1 MAGIPF
7 LSKIAALEGL
17 LFRKSSS
24 NREALVELSSVQPPN
39 TSISINL
46 PYKEGTL
53 LLSPGSEGVAGQALI
68 SDGDGTTSWANF
80 PADLVSSVNGEVG
93 AVVLDAADVGAIPT
107 SEKGV
112 ANGVATL
119 GSDGI
124 VPDSQLPPIPGIAAP
139 LDFYGSVI
147 SAQASGEI
155 FSLSSKVYRG
165 FIAQISIFID
175 AATDLSETYLI
186 IGSNNGTTWSIGPVA
201 AGNTSGVSLS
211 ISSSGVLSFSDPAA
225 QEKTI
230 SYTVQA
236 IDNSLAAC
244 CSKKESGQSVNSD
257 ITGDVFTISSTLYK
271 SFLAYVTVFIDAATD
286 LAETFVILGANNG
299 SDWIITQRS
308 VGDSTGVSFSI
319 NAGGVLSFSDPAG
332 QAKTISWQY
341 EAVNSLTGKATSNAS
356 SGAIA
361 TIQPSLFRSFN
372 AQVCVLVDAAS
383 DLAETF
389 QLVAVNTG
397 SDWLMSANS
406 AGQDTDVD
414 FSISSS
420 GVLSFTDPAGQSK
433 QISFR
438 ISTVSI

>member
-17 LFRKSSS
+17 LFRKNSS
-24 NREALVELSSVQPPN
+24 NREALVELSSFQPPN
-39 TSISINL
+39 SSISINL
-46 PYKEGTL
+46 PYKDGTL
-53 LLSPGSEGVAGQALI
+53 LLSPGSEGVVGQALI
-68 SDGDGTTSWANF
+68 SDGDGTTSWADF
-80 PADLVSSVNGEVG
+80 PTDSVTSVNGETG

-107 SEKGV
+107 SEKGA
-112 ANGVATL
+112 ANGVASL
-119 GSDGI
+119 GADGI

-147 SAQASGEI
+147 SSQTSGEI

-244 CSKKESGQSVNSD
+244 CSKKESGQSTSSD
-257 ITGDVFTISSTLYK
+257 TSGDVFTISSTLYK

-319 NAGGVLSFSDPAG
+319 SAGGVLSFSDPAG

-420 GVLSFTDPAGQSK
+420 GVLSFSDPTGQSK

>member
-24 NREALVELSSVQPPN
+24 NREALVELSSFQPPN
-39 TSISINL
+39 SAISINL
-46 PYKEGTL
+46 PYKDGTL
-53 LLSPGSEGVAGQALI
+53 LLSPGSEGVVGQALI
-68 SDGDGTTSWANF
+68 SDGDGTTSWADF
-80 PADLVSSVNGEVG
+80 PTDSVTSVNGEVG

-112 ANGVATL
+112 ANGVASL
-119 GSDGI
+119 GADGI

-147 SAQASGEI
+147 SSQTSGEI

-244 CSKKESGQSVNSD
+244 CSKKESGQSTSSD
-257 ITGDVFTISSTLYK
+257 TSGDVFTISSTLYK

-319 NAGGVLSFSDPAG
+319 SAGGVLSFSDPAG

-372 AQVCVLVDAAS
+372 AQVCVLVDAGS

-420 GVLSFTDPAGQSK
+420 GVLSFSDPAGQSK

>member
-17 LFRKSSS
+17 LFRKNSS

-39 TSISINL
+39 SSISINL
-46 PYKEGTL
+46 PYKDGTL
-53 LLSPGSEGVAGQALI
+53 LLSPGSEGVVGQALI
-68 SDGDGTTSWANF
+68 SDGDGTTSWADF
-80 PADLVSSVNGEVG
+80 PTDSVTSVNGETG

-107 SEKGV
+107 SEKGA
-112 ANGVATL
+112 ANGVASL
-119 GSDGI
+119 GADGI

-147 SAQASGEI
+147 SSQTSGEI

-244 CSKKESGQSVNSD
+244 CSKKDSGQSTSSD
-257 ITGDVFTISSTLYK
+257 ASGDVFTISSTLYK

-319 NAGGVLSFSDPAG
+319 SAGGVLSFSDPAG

-420 GVLSFTDPAGQSK
+420 GVLSFSDPAGQSK

>member
-17 LFRKSSS
+17 LFRKNSS
-24 NREALVELSSVQPPN
+24 NRQALVELSSVQPPN
-39 TSISINL
+39 SAININL
-46 PYKEGTL
+46 PYKDGTL
-53 LLSPGSEGVAGQALI
+53 LLAPETDGTAGQALVT
-68 SDGDGTTSWANF
+68 DGDGTTSWVNF
-80 PADLVSSVNGEVG
+80 PADSVTSVNGETG
-93 AVVLDAADVGAIPT
+93 AVVLDAVDVGAIPA

-119 GSDGI
+119 GADGI

-147 SAQASGEI
+147 SSQTSGEV

-165 FIAQISIFID
+165 FIAQISVFID
-175 AATDLSETYLI
+175 AATDLSETFLI

-201 AGNTSGVSLS
+201 AGNTSGVTLS
-211 ISSSGVLSFSDPAA
+211 ISSSGVLSFSDPAG

-244 CSKKESGQSVNSD
+244 CSKKDSGSDTNSS
-257 ITGDVFTISSTLYK
+257 TSGSVFTISSTLYK
-271 SFLAYVTVFIDAATD
+271 SFLAYVTVFVDASPD

-308 VGDSTGVSFSI
+308 VGNSTGVSFSI
-319 NAGGVLSFSDPAG
+319 DAGGVLSFSDPAG

-341 EAVNSLTGKATSNAS
+341 EAINSLTGKATSNAS

-361 TIQPSLFRSFN
+361 TIQSSLFRSFN
-372 AQVCVLVDAAS
+372 AQVCVLIDS
-383 DLAETF
+383 SPDIAETF

-397 SDWLMSANS
+397 TDWLMSASS

-414 FSISSS
+414 FSINSS